1 MQAMISGQPM
11 IIVLLK
17 SYGSATR
24 SADAN
29 RIRKWIEK
37 TSSISYLNQSKKD
50 S

>member
-1 MQAMISGQPM
+1 MISGQPM

-24 SADAN
+24 TADAN

-37 TSSISYLNQSKKD
+37 TSSIAYSNQLKQNS
-50 S
+50 

>member
-1 MQAMISGQPM
+1 M

-24 SADAN
+24 TADAN

-37 TSSISYLNQSKKD
+37 TSSISHLNQSKQD

>member
-24 SADAN
+24 IADAN

-37 TSSISYLNQSKKD
+37 TSSISFSDQSKRN